1 MLAGKCVFKQ
11 AWSGQV
17 PFNNYV
23 MSLWLNTTLYLR
35 LKKSN
40 ALQII
45 MWNGWQR
52 ISVGSQHIKWQ
63 GLCISVIPAPEK
75 QKDHK
80 FKVILNYIASFK
92 ASMGLLRPMG
102 RKQRLRTSKM
112 VQQVKECLHKPVT
125 CVWSAQTQRKKKNQL
140 MNSVPYP
147 IIINIK
153 KKKKRKYAG

>member
-1 MLAGKCVFKQ
+1 
-11 AWSGQV
+11 
-17 PFNNYV
+17 
-23 MSLWLNTTLYLR
+23 
-35 LKKSN
+35 
-40 ALQII
+40 

-153 KKKKRKYAG
+153 KKKKKVCWLDLWQLDRAGSSVEEETQLTKCHQTGPRQAVGHF